1 MISAGKTEAKA
12 PIAMSSWWPQFA
24 GVSLK
29 RMQAID
35 VQTVVFREG
44 KHFVAQCLDVDVSS
58 FGDSEDDALAN
69 LREALE
75 LYFEDA
81 PADAVTKVEG
91 PEVRRLTLERA

>member
-1 MISAGKTEAKA
+1 MDGPPQSCPAEDDVTVTIKGSILRFTNRFSIATELMALALLRFPDA
-12 PIAMSSWWPQFA
+12 PAAF
-24 GVSLK
+24 L
-29 RMQAID
+29 
-35 VQTVVFREG
+35 
-44 KHFVAQCLDVDVSS
+44 SS

-81 PADAVTKVEG
+81 PADAVAKVEG